1 MVVKDIA
8 RGVIDNMPDEATME
22 DIIDALYIRAK
33 FERGEQEIREGK
45 GIPHEQA
52 KERLKKWLK

>member
-8 RGVIDNMPDEATME
+8 RGVIDTLPDEVTME

-33 FERGEQEIREGK
+33 FERGEREIREGK

-52 KERLKKWLK
+52 KVRLQKWLK